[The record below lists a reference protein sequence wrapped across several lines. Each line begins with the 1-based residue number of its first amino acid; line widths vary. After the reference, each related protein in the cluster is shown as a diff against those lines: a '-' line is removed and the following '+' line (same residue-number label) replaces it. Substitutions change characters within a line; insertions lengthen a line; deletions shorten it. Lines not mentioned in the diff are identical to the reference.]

1 MYSLDKDALKAE
13 IQQTVRAVLESALNP
28 VEIVEEE
35 SSAETTSM
43 DDVGAK
49 DMQAGKK
56 KEDDESEEDEQDSD
70 EEVKEAC
77 KSKSKDSK

>member
-13 IQQTVRAVLESALNP
+13 IQQTVRTVLENALNP

-35 SSAETTSM
+35 SSAETTST

-49 DMQAGKK
+49 DMNVGKK
-56 KEDDESEEDEQDSD
+56 KEDDESEDDEKESD
-70 EEVKEAC
+70 DEVKEAC
-77 KSKSKDSK
+77 KTKSK

>member
-35 SSAETTSM
+35 SSAETTST

-49 DMQAGKK
+49 DMNVGKK
-56 KEDDESEEDEQDSD
+56 KEDDESESDDDEV
-70 EEVKEAC
+70 EEAC
-77 KSKSKDSK
+77 KTKSK